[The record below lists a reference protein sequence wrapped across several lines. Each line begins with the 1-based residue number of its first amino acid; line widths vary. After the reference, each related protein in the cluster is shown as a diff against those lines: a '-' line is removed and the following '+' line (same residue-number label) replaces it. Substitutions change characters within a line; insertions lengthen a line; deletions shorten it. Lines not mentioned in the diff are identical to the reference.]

1 MGESTIYTSINIGEI
16 VKKTNEIAK
25 HFDCHWDQ
33 TLLLVAMMMLF
44 KQFQIQN
51 KNQIGF
57 GGRNLNHRKK
67 MKKTKSKKSLAKK
80 TRRKNKKGAGSFET
94 FLCFVVLV
102 LSLPNGIFGLLPKKD
117 DEVLARLQETYSVID
132 LFENRYGTCGTNTL
146 LFLGNIGVKTHEQ
159 LINDKLM
166 DQGMNYEKMAIYLNS
181 RIDTSET
188 WEVIQMPRILPENE
202 KEKETL
208 NTGYKLRGTK
218 IIQQE
223 KINKVIEAYIDLL
236 KSKMMTLKDIYSK
249 ENSGIITVL
258 GYPSYDTSHAVSL
271 WLTSKNVLVVI
282 DPQMYI
288 VKNQIV
294 LYTDKYD
301 PENLENEQES
311 LFEYF
316 KKFLSV
322 TSERPTKLLKVI
334 HTEVSSSE
342 LDPNN
347 PEIIS
352 IIEKLNEMKKYMEE
366 DETNYLKDEL

>member
-16 VKKTNEIAK
+16 VKKTNRIAK

-33 TLLLVAMMMLF
+33 TLLLVAMMVLF

-57 GGRNLNHRKK
+57 GGRNLNQRKK
-67 MKKTKSKKSLAKK
+67 LKKTKGKKSLAKK
-80 TRRKNKKGAGSFET
+80 TRRKNKKGAGTFET
-94 FLCFVVLV
+94 FLCFVILI

-117 DEVLARLQETYSVID
+117 DEVLARLQQTYSVID

-159 LINDKLM
+159 LINDKIM
-166 DQGMNYEKMAIYLNS
+166 DQGMNYEKMSIYLNS

-188 WEVIQMPRILPENE
+188 WELIQTPKILPENE

-249 ENSGIITVL
+249 DNNGIITVL
-258 GYPSYDTSHAVSL
+258 GYPSEDTSHAVSL

-282 DPQMYI
+282 DPQTYI
-288 VKNQIV
+288 IKNKIV

-316 KKFLSV
+316 KKFLSI
-322 TSERPTKLLKVI
+322 TSERPSKLLKVI

-342 LDPNN
+342 LDPTN

-352 IIEKLNEMKKYMEE
+352 IIERLNEMKKSLEA
-366 DETNYLKDEL
+366 DKTNYFKDEL